1 MTATAPPRTP
11 LGGRRALLVW
21 GTGVA
26 VYLTAVF
33 HRTSLAVAGVA
44 AAHRFGIGAATL
56 ALFSVVQLAVYAAM
70 QIPVGV
76 LLDRFGSRRMLLTG
90 ASLMVTGQLAFA
102 VVPDVRLAIGARLL
116 IGLGDSMT
124 FISVLRVVALWFP
137 PRRAPLMMQLT
148 SMLGQLGSA
157 ASAIPIVV
165 VLRDFGWTP
174 TYLGAAG
181 LGLLALGLV
190 AAALRDGPAGSPVPS
205 GAVGGSVRAAWSE
218 PGTRLGLW
226 THFATLFPGNAFGM
240 LWGYPFLVD
249 GEGLRPA
256 TAALLVSLLTIGGL
270 GGSPLIG
277 HLCGRMP
284 YRRSV
289 LVLTVVAS
297 SVLVWSAVLLW
308 PGPAPL
314 WLLVLLVT
322 VLAMN
327 GPGSM
332 IGFDYA
338 RTYNPGRRLGSASGI
353 VNVGGFTATILLI
366 IGVGVTLDAVAP
378 ATGGHYPLSAF
389 RWAFALQYLL
399 WTVGVVQVLRYRRAT
414 RRRLAERDPAAL
426 SPGVAL
432 LPAEA

>member
-1 MTATAPPRTP
+1 MTVAAPPRVP
-11 LGGRRALLVW
+11 PGGRRALLVW

-26 VYLTAVF
+26 IYLTAVF
-33 HRTSLAVAGVA
+33 HRSSLAVAGVA

-56 ALFSVVQLAVYAAM
+56 ALFSVAQLAVYAAM
-70 QIPVGV
+70 QVPVGM

-102 VVPDVRLAIGARLL
+102 VVPDVRLAIAARLL
-116 IGLGDSMT
+116 IGLGDAMT

-137 PRRAPLMMQLT
+137 PRRVPIVMQLT
-148 SMLGQLGSA
+148 SMLGQLGSVV
-157 ASAIPIVV
+157 SAIPIVV

-181 LGLLALGLV
+181 LGLLGLGLV
-190 AAALRDGPAGSPVPS
+190 AATLRDSPAGSPVPAAAP
-205 GAVGGSVRAAWSE
+205 GTPVRAAWSE
-218 PGTRLGLW
+218 PGTRLGMW
-226 THFATLFPGNAFGM
+226 THFVTLFSGNVFGL

-256 TAALLVSLLTIGGL
+256 TAALLVSLLTIVGL

-289 LVLTVVAS
+289 LVLVVVAS
-297 SVLVWSAVLLW
+297 SALVWSAALLW
-308 PGPAPL
+308 PGRAPL

-322 VLAMN
+322 VLAIN

-338 RTYNPGRRLGSASGI
+338 RTFNPGSRLGSASGI
-353 VNVGGFTATILLI
+353 VNVGGFTASILLI
-366 IGVGVTLDAVAP
+366 IGVGAVLDALAP
-378 ATGGHYPLSAF
+378 GAAGHYPLSAF
-389 RWAFALQYLL
+389 RWAFGLQYLL

-414 RRRLAERDPAAL
+414 RRRLAERGHDAPR
-426 SPGVAL
+426 PGVAL
-432 LPAEA
+432 APAET